1 MTADTTLT
9 DRGRQ
14 TTEAR
19 RGQGNWGRVAGAVL
33 LVIGT
38 LSLLHSLGLMTEAEA
53 RYIIPVGMVAVGA
66 YLLLRGRRAG

>member
-9 DRGRQ
+9 DQGRQ

-19 RGQGNWGRVAGAVL
+19 RGQGSWGRVAGALL

-38 LSLLHSLGLMTEAEA
+38 LSLLHTLGLMTEAEA
-53 RYIIPVGMVAVGA
+53 RYIIPLGMVALGA
-66 YLLLRGRRAG
+66 YLLLRGRSAG